1 LYVIEKNVV
10 QMILQEL
17 QSINHGSSFMVYWGD
32 VRMREIGCPQLFEN
46 IGFFFF
52 LIGTDKK

>member
-1 LYVIEKNVV
+1 VIEKNVV

-32 VRMREIGCPQLFEN
+32 VRMSEIDCPQLFEN
-46 IGFFFF
+46 IGFFF
-52 LIGTDKK
+52 LVIGAGKK

>member
-1 LYVIEKNVV
+1 VIEKNVV